1 MHDATVEFQDDG
13 GGCARPPVDEGVR
26 AHSTRCYRSPPRVSK
41 VITVLSGGVGAAR
54 LLRALSVVVDPREI
68 TAVVN
73 VGDDLVL
80 NGLTICPDLDTIT
93 YTLAGLNND
102 ELGWGLLGESWRV
115 MDELEQLGG
124 ASWFRLGDRDLA
136 THLYRS
142 QRLSEGATKTQVTA
156 ELCDH
161 HGVALRVLPVTDDVV
176 ATQFDTDV
184 GRLNFQEY
192 FVRHHHDVKV
202 AAIDIVG
209 ALEARAT
216 QEVIESL
223 ASASRIVI
231 APSNPLIS
239 IDPILRVGGVRAMLE
254 RRRDDV
260 VAVSPIIDGR
270 ALKGPAD
277 RLLAD
282 MGHDVSCVG
291 VVDFYKGLVGTWIID
306 EADASRADVIRS
318 RGVKVIV
325 TTTIMA
331 DAHNAQRLAH
341 AVIS

>member
-1 MHDATVEFQDDG
+1 M
-13 GGCARPPVDEGVR
+13 
-26 AHSTRCYRSPPRVSK
+26 
-41 VITVLSGGVGAAR
+41 ITVLSGGIGAAR
-54 LLRALSVVVDPREI
+54 LIRALSDVIDPTQI

-80 NGLTICPDLDTIT
+80 HGLTICPDLDTIT
-93 YTLAGLNND
+93 YTLAGLTND
-102 ELGWGLLGESWRV
+102 ELGWGLSGESWRV
-115 MDELEQLGG
+115 MDELAQLGG

-142 QRLSEGATKTQVTA
+142 QRLSEGATKSQVTA
-156 ELCDH
+156 ELCTH
-161 HGVALRVLPVTDDVV
+161 HGLAVRLLPVTDDVV
-176 ATQFDTDV
+176 ATEFDTDV

-202 AAIDIVG
+202 TAIDIVG
-209 ALEARAT
+209 ADEARAT
-216 QEVIESL
+216 SEVIESL
-223 ASASRIVI
+223 ANASRIVI

-239 IDPILRVGGVRAMLE
+239 IDPILRVGGVREVLE

-306 EADASRADVIRS
+306 EADASQADVIRS

-331 DAHNAQRLAH
+331 DARNAQRLAR
-341 AVIS
+341 AVLS